1 MHQSA
6 RHLVLATTCSVAL
19 LVVAV
24 GCTDGSGGSESAATA
39 PRATALDLTTPS
51 SEPSTTP
58 LPTAYPTMPVVT
70 AVPPYW
76 TPVGWSVERVQ
87 QYLGLVSAA
96 LSELGAE
103 HTMNGSAGSAT
114 LDNGTQVDL
123 TLLAAQLTT
132 VSDAAW
138 QSAIATYLESIL
150 SPGQTSAALTF
161 ENAEPLLRVR
171 VGTITSLG
179 LSLEQVVA
187 QPIIG
192 DLVVAAVV
200 QGASAVTYISPAQAA
215 RWGRTPYDILAL
227 AINQTMNRPLTSQR
241 SGLFMTVRN
250 DQYAAAR
257 LLDPTR
263 VMGGS
268 PLHGFVIAIPN
279 SDRFYAVSVNGT
291 LSPTTIADLAL
302 QATDDFTNRENPASP
317 DLYWWRDGVFVS
329 MPILGGQVELPTDL
343 RAVIAAE

>member
-1 MHQSA
+1 MLRPA
-6 RHLVLATTCSVAL
+6 RHLALAASCAAL
-19 LVVAV
+19 LAAATA
-24 GCTDGSGGSESAATA
+24 GCTDGNGQGDSATSA

-76 TPVGWSVERVQ
+76 TPVGWNVERVQ
-87 QYLGLVSAA
+87 LYLALVGEA
-96 LSELGAE
+96 LRELGAE
-103 HTMNGSAGSAT
+103 HSINASAGSAT

-132 VSDAAW
+132 VSDNAW
-138 QSAIATYLESIL
+138 PTAISSYLESVL

-171 VGTITSLG
+171 VGTISSLG

-187 QPIIG
+187 QPIVG

-200 QGASAVTYISPAQAA
+200 QGASAVSYISPAQAE
-215 RWGRTPYDILAL
+215 RWGKAPSEVLAL
-227 AINQTMNRPLTSQR
+227 AINQSMNRPVTSQR
-241 SGLFMTVRN
+241 SGLFMTVRS
-250 DQYAAAR
+250 DQYASAR

-279 SDRFYAVSVNGT
+279 ADRFYAISVNGS
-291 LSPTTIADLAL
+291 LSPSTIADLAL
-302 QATDDFTNRENPASP
+302 QATDDFTNRDNPASP
-317 DLYWWRDGVFVS
+317 DLYWWRDGLFVS
-329 MPILGGQVELPTDL
+329 MPILGGQVELPDDL